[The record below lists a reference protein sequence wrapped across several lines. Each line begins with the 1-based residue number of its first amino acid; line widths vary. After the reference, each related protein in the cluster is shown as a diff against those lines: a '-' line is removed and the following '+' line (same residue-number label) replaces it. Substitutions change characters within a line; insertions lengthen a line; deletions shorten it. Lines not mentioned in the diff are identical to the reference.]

1 MNFANCYLRKKTT
14 VFKSLIKNKPQNNY
28 FHSVEMFLT
37 KEEGGEVTYAEFE
50 FVIGQ
55 TIERVQI
62 VQKHSFL
69 TNLIEATENGN
80 ALNKM
85 ANDIKSV
92 LEKIYVGKPRDYFIG
107 NDFLISLDRFDELE
121 DIIVTKAQLKI

>member
-1 MNFANCYLRKKTT
+1 
-14 VFKSLIKNKPQNNY
+14 
-28 FHSVEMFLT
+28 MFLT